1 VMLGA
6 SYILLALA
14 YGLARAKSCFSEK
27 RTLVFAAV
35 GIIIYV
41 GWGVLCLIMG
51 KEFLNYSALDS
62 ILPGGVEMARSHSM
76 LAVEIGVALTV
87 TAVMFS
93 MFSNL
98 STKGR
103 LDKGL

>member
-1 VMLGA
+1 M
-6 SYILLALA
+6 
-14 YGLARAKSCFSEK
+14 
-27 RTLVFAAV
+27 
-35 GIIIYV
+35 
-41 GWGVLCLIMG
+41 LCLIMG

-93 MFSNL
+93 MFSISQPKAAWIKVFNL
-98 STKGR
+98 WISLSRHSSRRSSSQNSTIGFM
-103 LDKGL
+103 

>member
-1 VMLGA
+1 
-6 SYILLALA
+6 
-14 YGLARAKSCFSEK
+14 
-27 RTLVFAAV
+27 
-35 GIIIYV
+35 
-41 GWGVLCLIMG
+41 
-51 KEFLNYSALDS
+51 LNYSALDS